1 MSETTERLKAQLESI
16 TDQEQ
21 EVSRA
26 IVERKAQNKE
36 AEQFINGQ
44 ISSYL
49 SQINLDNTKS
59 NNQVIDQVSKV
70 NEKLNAQTHH
80 ISELERMLK
89 DTSAL
94 DEVYRVKEAKINEC
108 LMALEKE
115 KEEAQA
121 KLDKLKAKRKGFII
135 GVLVAFVIAIVGG
148 LLIGL
153 FIVK

>member
-21 EVSRA
+21 QVSRA
-26 IVERKAQNKE
+26 IAERKAQNKE

-49 SQINLDNTKS
+49 SRINLDNTRS

-80 ISELERMLK
+80 IAELEKMLK

-108 LMALEKE
+108 LAELAKE
-115 KEEAQA
+115 TKEAQA
-121 KLDKLKAKRKGFII
+121 KLDKLKGKRKGFII
-135 GVLVAFVIAIVGG
+135 GILVAFVVAVVGG
-148 LLIGL
+148 LLLGL
-153 FIVK
+153 FLVK